1 MYTIGGAQMTSTS
14 AVIFPLFKLAHNLSM
29 ESFVP
34 LHFQFPPTTN
44 FPVPAH
50 TTREDACRLF
60 SLANACC
67 ALIFTKLLLACPPL
81 MVILWEDASCEEDA
95 DVEVVFVKLIIIII
109 IFLS

>member
-95 DVEVVFVKLIIIII
+95 DVVVVFVKLIVII